1 MEIQEQ
7 PASEELRGWALE
19 WRNTRMGGFTMS
31 IVVCLTCKQILQPT
45 RKRRSERGTHG
56 EDFYLHPMGHD
67 VQTCT
72 LFSSNSGRRTISST
86 PSFPQK
92 LKKFLEVEWVF
103 KGNLP
108 YDEEIER
115 MLS

>member
-1 MEIQEQ
+1 
-7 PASEELRGWALE
+7 
-19 WRNTRMGGFTMS
+19 
-31 IVVCLTCKQILQPT
+31 
-45 RKRRSERGTHG
+45 
-56 EDFYLHPMGHD
+56 MGHD